1 MVKKS
6 KSKKQTKKN
15 RNNIKSRGAILPKK
29 TRQKPIYK
37 NYHLLKIS
45 DINKNKIKIPD
56 NQYDFLILN
65 AKPSNIYLTISTTG
79 KEIGH
84 TSFPHVAK
92 HFKKELKLYK
102 KTGRWNNSKTD
113 TVKYAGELI
122 IKKGKLNE
130 WNNISGHYMP
140 PLDEASDTGLMMDK
154 FKPFFDDDE
163 LQLKKNSSSGKYEY
177 WDIPKR
183 SDNSDSLSVQLSS
196 RDSISF

>member
-1 MVKKS
+1 MINGWNRKKI
-6 KSKKQTKKN
+6 Q
-15 RNNIKSRGAILPKK
+15 SRGAILPKK

-65 AKPSNIYLTISTTG
+65 AKPHNIYLTISTAG

-92 HFKKELKLYK
+92 YFKKELKLYK
-102 KTGRWNNSKTD
+102 KTGRWGNSKTD

-122 IKKGKLNE
+122 IKKGKLKE
-130 WNNISGHYMP
+130 TIKLVLNNI
-140 PLDEASDTGLMMDK
+140 
-154 FKPFFDDDE
+154 
-163 LQLKKNSSSGKYEY
+163 
-177 WDIPKR
+177 
-183 SDNSDSLSVQLSS
+183 
-196 RDSISF
+196 